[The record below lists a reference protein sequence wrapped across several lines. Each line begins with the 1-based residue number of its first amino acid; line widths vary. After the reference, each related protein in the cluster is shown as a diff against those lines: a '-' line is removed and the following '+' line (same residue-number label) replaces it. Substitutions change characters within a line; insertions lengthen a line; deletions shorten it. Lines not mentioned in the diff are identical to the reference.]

1 MGNFGTRRQT
11 GPESMAN
18 RHTPGHAGG
27 MGNHTARGS
36 SPIIIPT
43 TGIRM
48 ITFQV
53 WSVMHQSQ
61 MAAYATYEREEGQK
75 SFNIGGHLLD
85 YDVLHLPS
93 LGQTVF
99 SIGDEIRMAWRE
111 LSHPKQ

>member
-1 MGNFGTRRQT
+1 MEYKG
-11 GPESMAN
+11 N
-18 RHTPGHAGG
+18 RHTRAYAGG
-27 MGNHTARGS
+27 MGNHTARGK

-43 TGIRM
+43 TGIKM

-75 SFNIGGHLLD
+75 TFNIGGHLLD

-99 SIGDEIRMAWRE
+99 CIGDEIRSGWRE